1 VTAPIW
7 MASPPEVH
15 SALLSSGPGPGSLLA
30 AAGAW
35 TSLSTEYASTA
46 AELSGLLGAVQAG
59 AWQGPSAERYVAAHL
74 PYVAW
79 LEQASL
85 NSAGVAAQHEAAAAA
100 YTSALAAMPTLVEL
114 ATNHVIHGV
123 LVATNFFGINTIPIA
138 LNEADYVRM
147 WVQAATTMGLYQ
159 AVSGAALASAP
170 RTTAAPIVLTR
181 GAGEAEAAADAAQS
195 GALAPAADSGSL
207 LNSSNIITEFLEAY
221 VKALP
226 GGDRIWNF
234 LQNPGTEIQ
243 QMIIDFSTNPA
254 AALVTWGP
262 LLFALG
268 YQAFFEPVGWG
279 TWGTLLSSP
288 AWLTPLLVTGLSTLG
303 LLGLIQLD
311 AVPDIAPA
319 AAPAPG
325 VAEQHSWPAA
335 GVSSTIASPA
345 SGAPASASAAGVG
358 AGGAPA
364 PTPITGSFAY
374 VVGVGGDSGEGFGP
388 TVAGRGGVKAPAATI
403 RAPGAVAASSATERA
418 RRRRR
423 AAMHEYGDEFLD
435 MDSDIGVV
443 PDYGPQAS
451 DEGAGTLGFAG
462 TAHKDTQVRAAGL
475 TMLAGD
481 EFDGGP
487 TMPMVPGTWESGSE
501 RPREPVELGRGGRDG

>member
-1 VTAPIW
+1 MSAPIW
-7 MASPPEVH
+7 IASPPEVH
-15 SALLSSGPGPGSLLA
+15 SALLSAGPGPGSLLA

-35 TSLSTEYASTA
+35 TSLSTEYASAA

-79 LEQASL
+79 LQQASL
-85 NSAGVAAQHEAAAAA
+85 DSAGVAAQHEAAAVA

-123 LVATNFFGINTIPIA
+123 LTATNFFGINTIPIA

-147 WVQAATTMGLYQ
+147 WVQAATTMGLYH

-170 RTTAAPIVLTR
+170 RTTAAPIVLTP
-181 GAGEAEAAADAAQS
+181 GAGEAEAAAARAQS

-207 LNSSNIITEFLEAY
+207 LNNSNILTELLEAY

-226 GGDRIWNF
+226 GGDLIWQF

-243 QMIIDFSTNPA
+243 QIIVHFSTNPA

-288 AWLTPLLVTGLSTLG
+288 AWLAPLLVTGVAYLG
-303 LLGLIQLD
+303 LLGLQLD
-311 AVPDIAPA
+311 AIPDVAPA
-319 AAPAPG
+319 QAPAPG
-325 VAEQHSWPAA
+325 VAEQHGWPAA
-335 GVSSTIASPA
+335 GVSSTVASPA
-345 SGAPASASAAGVG
+345 SGAPASPSAAGAG
-358 AGGAPA
+358 AGATPAPA
-364 PTPITGSFAY
+364 PITGSFAY
-374 VVGVGGDSGEGFGP
+374 VVGVRSDPGEDFGP

-423 AAMHEYGDEFLD
+423 AAMHDYGDEFVD

-451 DEGAGTLGFAG
+451 DQGAGTLGFAG
-462 TAHKDTQVRAAGL
+462 TAHKDSQVRAAGL
-475 TMLAGD
+475 TMLAGNG
-481 EFDGGP
+481 FGGGP
-487 TMPMVPGTWESGSE
+487 AMPMVPGTWEWGSE
-501 RPREPVELGRGGRDG
+501 RPEEPVEPGRGGRDG

>member
-1 VTAPIW
+1 

-15 SALLSSGPGPGSLLA
+15 SALLSSGPGPGPLLA
-30 AAGAW
+30 AAGGW
-35 TSLSTEYASTA
+35 TSLSAEYASAA

-79 LEQASL
+79 LQQASL

-100 YTSALAAMPTLVEL
+100 YTTALAAMPTLVEL

-170 RTTAAPIVLTR
+170 RTTAAPIVLTP
-181 GAGEAEAAADAAQS
+181 GAGEAQAAADGAQS

-207 LNSSNIITEFLEAY
+207 LNSSNIITELLEAY

-226 GGDRIWNF
+226 GGDLIWNF

-288 AWLTPLLVTGLSTLG
+288 AWLPPLLLTGLSFLG

-311 AVPDIAPA
+311 AVPD
-319 AAPAPG
+319 
-325 VAEQHSWPAA
+325 V
-335 GVSSTIASPA
+335 
-345 SGAPASASAAGVG
+345 ASAAGAGSGRCRASTGGRPPESARPLRVPHRSTGVRVCRGCRCWCRAGAGADHREFCLRGGRWRRSGGGFRTNGGWPWWCQG
-358 AGGAPA
+358 AGG
-364 PTPITGSFAY
+364 
-374 VVGVGGDSGEGFGP
+374 DH
-388 TVAGRGGVKAPAATI
+388 
-403 RAPGAVAASSATERA
+403 PGARCG
-418 RRRRR
+418 RR
-423 AAMHEYGDEFLD
+423 D
-435 MDSDIGVV
+435 
-443 PDYGPQAS
+443 
-451 DEGAGTLGFAG
+451 
-462 TAHKDTQVRAAGL
+462 
-475 TMLAGD
+475 
-481 EFDGGP
+481 
-487 TMPMVPGTWESGSE
+487 
-501 RPREPVELGRGGRDG
+501 